1 LSELFGEEQPG
12 RFDRDFVE
20 VDEVGRGEFG
30 QVIKVQCKSGDDTEV
45 YAIKKS
51 KKFEGA
57 RHR

>member
-1 LSELFGEEQPG
+1 M
-12 RFDRDFVE
+12 E